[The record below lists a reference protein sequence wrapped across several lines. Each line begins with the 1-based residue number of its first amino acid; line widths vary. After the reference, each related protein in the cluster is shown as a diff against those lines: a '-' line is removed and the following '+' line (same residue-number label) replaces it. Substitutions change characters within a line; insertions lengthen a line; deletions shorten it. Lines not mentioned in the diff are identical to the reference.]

1 MAWLKTLQNEPS
13 KGEAEA
19 ASAAAAAAA
28 AADDDDEGEGEA
40 WDQNEH
46 GPTGDFDD
54 EGEEQRK
61 KKKAEE
67 AEQEEL
73 AKFAQV
79 LPRWQ
84 TKLFCVECVRRLL
97 ALLPPDSAHF
107 SLAQAQQAPRGT
119 TELLVLALRELVAI
133 AFASATSPTQSLR
146 PAGILA
152 LVRIVERFGAADDPD
167 YEGKLLLEL
176 YHAQFR
182 TALSE
187 CFGPEA
193 EPSLTLTPALTLTLT
208 LAEPSLT
215 LTLTLTPTLTP
226 TLTLTLTL
234 TLTRRSPRS
243 PRPVAASPRSMCSP
257 SDPPLA
263 RTRSTRWRCA
273 SC

>member
-107 SLAQAQQAPRGT
+107 SLTQAQQAPRGT
-119 TELLVLALRELVAI
+119 SELLVLALRELVAI

-193 EPSLTLTPALTLTLT
+193 EPSRTLTPTPALTLT

-215 LTLTLTPTLTP
+215 LTP
-226 TLTLTLTL
+226 TL

-243 PRPVAASPRSMCSP
+243 PRPAAASPRSMCSP